1 VVKETRITITPSVS
15 YLVCGTNRSG
25 SNLLGGLLKSTGVAG
40 RPEEYFWRGHEADWA
55 ERWGASDPAEYVRAA
70 IEAGTTPNG
79 VFGAKLMWPHMDDLL
94 AKVSVIS
101 EDRRES
107 ALGLLDCVFPN
118 LRFIWIWREDMV
130 AQAVSFSRAIQTD
143 EWTAGVRNR
152 PGGEPR
158 FDFKHIR
165 ALHDEVIR
173 QNRAWRRWF
182 ELNGI
187 APTRVRYED
196 LVDDM
201 EAVTFRV
208 LDSLGV
214 EVPPGTTP
222 EAKHSKQADAISA
235 EWISRYRAEAG
246 SSS

>member
-1 VVKETRITITPSVS
+1 
-15 YLVCGTNRSG
+15 
-25 SNLLGGLLKSTGVAG
+25 VAG
-40 RPEEYFWRGHEADWA
+40 RPEEYFWRGHEPLWS
-55 ERWGASDPAEYVRAA
+55 ERWGASGPAEYVRAA

-94 AKVSVIS
+94 AKVSSIS
-101 EDRRES
+101 EHRRQS
-107 ALGLLDCVFPN
+107 AVGQLEYVMPN
-118 LRFIWIWREDMV
+118 LRFISIWRKDTI
-130 AQAVSFSRAIQTD
+130 AQAVSFSRAIQSD
-143 EWTAGVRNR
+143 EWTAGVSNR
-152 PGGEPR
+152 QADEPR

-182 ELNGI
+182 TVNRIVPL
-187 APTRVRYED
+187 RVCYED

-208 LDSLGV
+208 LNFLGV

-222 EAKHSKQADAISA
+222 EPKHSKQADAISA
-235 EWISRYRAEAG
+235 EWISRYRAEVG
-246 SSS
+246 

>member
-1 VVKETRITITPSVS
+1 VKETGIAVTPTVS

-40 RPEEYFWRGHEADWA
+40 RPEEYFWRGHEPHWS
-55 ERWGASDPAEYVRAA
+55 ERWGASSPVEYVRAA

-79 VFGAKLMWPHMDDLL
+79 VFGAKLMWPHMGDLL
-94 AKVSVIS
+94 AKVSFIS
-101 EDRRES
+101 GDRWQS
-107 ALGLLDCVFPN
+107 AAGQLECVLPN
-118 LRFIWIWREDMV
+118 LRFIWIWREDTV

-152 PGGEPR
+152 PEGEPH

-182 ELNGI
+182 AVNGI
-187 APTRVRYED
+187 APLRVRYED

-201 EAVTFRV
+201 EAVTFRL

-222 EAKHSKQADAISA
+222 EPKHSKQADAISA
-235 EWISRYRAEAG
+235 EWISRYRAEMGRG
-246 SSS
+246 S